1 MMAQLMGLPVIS
13 PARLKDLVDGN
24 QVTVIDVNSDERFHQ
39 GHVPG
44 ALHLDGAAYTEADL
58 PSDKASPLVFYCS
71 NALCR
76 KAPNAAKRARKMGYT
91 GVKVMASGI
100 KGWVAT
106 RLPTESST
114 S

>member
-13 PARLKDLVDGN
+13 PERLRDLVDRR
-24 QVTVIDVNSDERFHQ
+24 QVTVIDVNSDERFQQ

-58 PSDKASPLVFYCS
+58 PEDKASPVVFYCS

-76 KAPNAAKRARKMGYT
+76 KAPNAAKRAGAMGYT
-91 GVKVMASGI
+91 DVKVMSSGI
-100 KGWVAT
+100 KGWVAK
-106 RLPTESST
+106 RLPTEEA
-114 S
+114 

>member
-13 PARLKDLVDGN
+13 PERLKDLVDGN
-24 QVTVIDVNSDERFHQ
+24 QVTVIDVNSDERFQQ
-39 GHVPG
+39 GHVPR
-44 ALHLDGAAYTEADL
+44 ALHLKVAEYTEADL
-58 PSDKASPLVFYCS
+58 PADKTQAVVFYCS

-91 GVKVMASGI
+91 DVKVMASGI

-106 RLPTESST
+106 RLPTESGS
-114 S
+114 

>member
-1 MMAQLMGLPVIS
+1 MAPQMGLPVIS
-13 PARLKDLVDGN
+13 PLRLKVRVDRK
-24 QVTVIDVNSDERFHQ
+24 QVTVMDVNSDERFRQ

-44 ALHLDGAAYTEADL
+44 ALHLNGAEYTEADL
-58 PSDKASPLVFYCS
+58 PADKDAAVVFYCS

-91 GVKVMASGI
+91 DVKVMASGI

-106 RLPTESST
+106 RLPTEGGS
-114 S
+114 